1 MGPTRVMDEE
11 IDLSLSPSLSSS
23 FLVDDDFSRGP
34 ISRLSCFPRVRRN
47 HSRLPFHFTYFNAMK
62 VERER
67 GANESNISY

>member
-34 ISRLSCFPRVRRN
+34 ISRLSCFPEFDAIIAASLFIL
-47 HSRLPFHFTYFNAMK
+47 H
-62 VERER
+62 
-67 GANESNISY
+67 ISTQ